1 MFNTKNNLLLLFI
14 ATMYSCKQNDNAD
27 VQSFNTVENYGDKGC
42 TPQMIESRARSS
54 RMAGNPINFSKDLAF
69 GDINS
74 GSGTFGLVE
83 NSKEQQKDSAW
94 AGKTTKDPC
103 SEIIAAKANKIEIKT
118 IQNGIVAIAWRCS
131 GRGNQI
137 SGGLKQDEYCEWE
150 RVQRENNSSLKCQ
163 FTSSFDH
170 SRKYFLTKREKDSLW
185 ADTQFNSFAFLA
197 GGSEVDGS
205 KKRRGIINHCMK
217 RACGASDIDNE
228 SYFGNC
234 VPDRAS
240 DPEICNTLNVAVSKN
255 NCTVNAVT
263 SEVINAN
270 SVLVSSWGANYG
282 DRAFKLML
290 HPDSDT
296 FAGKY
301 CKHIIDPAFEQKKP
315 FDPAEEASLLECD
328 IPASEKS
335 VSSCDDVAQFI
346 VVRAAVNLSQC
357 K

>member
-1 MFNTKNNLLLLFI
+1 MFNTKKNLLLLFI
-14 ATMYSCKQNDNAD
+14 ATIYSCKQNDNAD

-74 GSGTFGLVE
+74 GSGTFALTE
-83 NSKEQQKDSAW
+83 NSKASQKDSRREEKLTA
-94 AGKTTKDPC
+94 DPC
-103 SEIIAAKANKIEIKT
+103 SEILAAKAQKIQSKT

-131 GRGNQI
+131 GRGKQI
-137 SGGLKQDEYCEWE
+137 AGGLKQDEYCEWE
-150 RVQRENNSSLKCQ
+150 RVKREENSALKCR

-170 SRKYFLTKREKDSLW
+170 SRKYYLTQREKDSLW

-197 GGSEVDGS
+197 GGSEIDGNTR
-205 KKRRGIINHCMK
+205 RRGIINHCLK
-217 RACGASDIDNE
+217 KSCGAADIED
-228 SYFGNC
+228 SKYFGNC

-240 DPEICNTLNVAVSKN
+240 DPEICNTLNAAVSKN
-255 NCTVNAVT
+255 SCAVSAVT
-263 SEVINAN
+263 SEVVNAN
-270 SVLVSSWGANYG
+270 PNKISTWGANYG
-282 DRAFKLML
+282 DRSVKLML

-315 FDPAEEASLLECD
+315 FDPAEEATLLECD
-328 IPASEKS
+328 IPDSEKS
-335 VSSCDDVAQFI
+335 VTSCDDVAQFI